1 MLGTSPS
8 MTKERLAG
16 LINSPASRLPAH
28 RHPAEYHFTGMRTGA
43 SFFFKSTT
51 MNFAGLVLLAL
62 RLIR

>member
-16 LINSPASRLPAH
+16 LINSPR
-28 RHPAEYHFTGMRTGA
+28 RHGPRSSPPAECHFTGITTGA

-62 RLIR
+62 RLTR